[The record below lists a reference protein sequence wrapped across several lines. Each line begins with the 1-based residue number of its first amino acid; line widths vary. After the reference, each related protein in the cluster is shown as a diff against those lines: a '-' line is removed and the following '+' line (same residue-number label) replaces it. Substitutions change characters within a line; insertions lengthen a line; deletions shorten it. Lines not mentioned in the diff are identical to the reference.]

1 MGGGGGSGSG
11 GASVVTVTSDG
22 KPYLSTLSQPE
33 LEKLGLKA
41 VAAGAKPQKLQ
52 QAFVTAQSNG
62 DWSQLESLIS
72 GALGPNAIKDPSAGN
87 PIAGIS
93 NFVSNLVGKIINTN
107 LDYNTNMM
115 PIYLCQV
122 HYKFHNDELLF

>member
-1 MGGGGGSGSG
+1 MGGGGGSGG

-41 VAAGAKPQKLQ
+41 VEAGAKPQKLQ
-52 QAFVTAQSNG
+52 EAFVTAQTNG
-62 DWSQLESLIS
+62 DWSKLESLIS
-72 GALGPNAIKDPSAGN
+72 GALGPNAIKNPSAGN

-93 NFVSNLVGKIINTN
+93 NFVGNLVGKQNSTMLYFERFIS
-107 LDYNTNMM
+107 L
-115 PIYLCQV
+115 
-122 HYKFHNDELLF
+122 E